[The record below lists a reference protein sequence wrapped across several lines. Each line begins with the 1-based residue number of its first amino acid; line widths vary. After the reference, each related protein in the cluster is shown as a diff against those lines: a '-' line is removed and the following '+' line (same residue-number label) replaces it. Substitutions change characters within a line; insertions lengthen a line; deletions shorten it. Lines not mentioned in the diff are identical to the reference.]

1 MKIKG
6 NKGKPMTTLTT
17 EEKEIILDSI
27 RDIPD
32 FPKPGIIF
40 KDITTLLSNPKALN
54 TLMTHLEERYKS
66 YDLDYIAGI
75 DARGFIFGSILAD
88 RLGLGFITI
97 RKKGKLPYTTVA
109 EKYSLE
115 YGFDEVEVHI
125 DAFNNTKNANVLLID
140 DLIATGGTA
149 VAAANLINKVGANC
163 VEACFIMELGFLN
176 GREGI
181 DAPVYSVLEI
191 D

>member
-1 MKIKG
+1 MSQ
-6 NKGKPMTTLTT
+6 LTT
-17 EEKEIILDSI
+17 EEKKIILDSI

-32 FPKPGIIF
+32 FPKPGIVF
-40 KDITTLLSNPKALN
+40 KDISTLFSNPKALN
-54 TLMTHLEERYKS
+54 TLMTHLEERYKD
-66 YDLDYIAGI
+66 YDLNYIAGI

-88 RLGLGFITI
+88 RLGIGFVTV

-125 DAFNNTKNANVLLID
+125 DAFGKEKGAKVLLID

-149 VAAANLINKVGANC
+149 KAAANLIEKVDAQC
-163 VEACFIMELGFLN
+163 VEVCFIMELSFLK
-176 GREGI
+176 GRESI
-181 DAPVYSVLEI
+181 NAPVYSVLEI

>member
-1 MKIKG
+1 MKTISNEDK
-6 NKGKPMTTLTT
+6 K
-17 EEKEIILDSI
+17 IILNSI

-40 KDITTLLSNPKALN
+40 KDISTLLSNPKALD
-54 TLMTHLEERYKS
+54 TLMTHLETRYRD
-66 YDLDYIAGI
+66 YNLDFIAGI

-88 RLGLGFITI
+88 RLDLGFVTV
-97 RKKGKLPYTTVA
+97 RKKGKLPFTTVS
-109 EKYSLE
+109 EEYSLE
-115 YGFDEVEVHI
+115 YGTDEVEIHI
-125 DAFNNTKNANVLLID
+125 DAFGKTKDAKVLLID

-149 VAAANLINKVGANC
+149 AAAAKLIDKVGGKC
-163 VEACFIMELGFLN
+163 VEACFVMELGFLN

-181 DAPVYSVLEI
+181 ASPVYSVLQI